1 MQHPSH
7 NGIPGFFNFGKPQIT
22 NTNLNTNPTQY
33 QTIMTLNE
41 FEEHVLNSNGSPQQ
55 PPQPTPLFQQLL
67 PQSQSQLLPPLPAV
81 QQTIPAVPIRGACI
95 GAIGPMQN
103 KGFESGLGNS
113 MSILKKEKEN
123 KEAIS
128 LLYTELSSIRTQI
141 ETLTKATD
149 NIYKII
155 SKFNC

>member
-7 NGIPGFFNFGKPQIT
+7 NGKIQGFFNFGQPHP
-22 NTNLNTNPTQY
+22 NPTPNQY
-33 QTIMTLNE
+33 QTLMTTNQ
-41 FEEHVLNSNGSPQQ
+41 FEEHVLKLNGEPQEQEQPQ
-55 PPQPTPLFQQLL
+55 PPQPVPLFQPLL
-67 PQSQSQLLPPLPAV
+67 QPLPSLPP
-81 QQTIPAVPIRGACI
+81 QQQPIRGACI
-95 GAIGPMQN
+95 GATGPMQN

-123 KEAIS
+123 KEVIA
-128 LLYTELSSIRTQI
+128 LLYTELSSIRNQI

>member
-22 NTNLNTNPTQY
+22 NTNLNTNTNPTQY

-41 FEEHVLNSNGSPQQ
+41 FEEHVLNLNGEPQERQ
-55 PPQPTPLFQQLL
+55 EPPQPTPLFQQPPQPQQPAL
-67 PQSQSQLLPPLPAV
+67 PTL
-81 QQTIPAVPIRGACI
+81 PIRGACI
-95 GAIGPMQN
+95 GATGPMHN
-103 KGFESGLGNS
+103 KPFDLGLGNS
-113 MSILKKEKEN
+113 MSTLKKEKEN
-123 KEAIS
+123 KEVIA

-155 SKFNC
+155 SKFNY

>member
-7 NGIPGFFNFGKPQIT
+7 NGKIQGFFNFGQPHP
-22 NTNLNTNPTQY
+22 NTNPNQY
-33 QTIMTLNE
+33 QTLMTMNQ
-41 FEEHVLNSNGSPQQ
+41 FEEHVLKLNGDPQE
-55 PPQPTPLFQQLL
+55 PPQPTQLFQPLL
-67 PQSQSQLLPPLPAV
+67 PLPALPP
-81 QQTIPAVPIRGACI
+81 QEPTIPIRGPCM
-95 GAIGPMQN
+95 GATGPMQN

-123 KEAIS
+123 KEAIA

>member
-7 NGIPGFFNFGKPQIT
+7 NGKIQGFFNFGQPQP
-22 NTNLNTNPTQY
+22 NTNPNQY
-33 QTIMTLNE
+33 QTLMTMNQ
-41 FEEHVLNSNGSPQQ
+41 FEEHVLKLNGEPQEQEQQ
-55 PPQPTPLFQQLL
+55 PPQPVPLFQPLL
-67 PQSQSQLLPPLPAV
+67 PTQQPPSQ
-81 QQTIPAVPIRGACI
+81 PIRGPCM
-95 GAIGPMQN
+95 GATGPMQN

-123 KEAIS
+123 KEVIA

>member
-7 NGIPGFFNFGKPQIT
+7 NGKIQGFFNFGQPHPNPT
-22 NTNLNTNPTQY
+22 PNLNHNPNQY
-33 QTIMTLNE
+33 QTLMTMNQ
-41 FEEHVLNSNGSPQQ
+41 FEEHVLKLNGEPQEQEQQQ
-55 PPQPTPLFQQLL
+55 PPHPVPLFQPLL
-67 PQSQSQLLPPLPAV
+67 PTQPPPSQ
-81 QQTIPAVPIRGACI
+81 PIRGPCM
-95 GAIGPMQN
+95 GATGPMQN
-103 KGFESGLGNS
+103 KGFETGLGNS

-123 KEAIS
+123 KEVIA
-128 LLYTELSSIRTQI
+128 LLYTELSSIRSQI

>member
-7 NGIPGFFNFGKPQIT
+7 NGKIQGFFNFGQPHP
-22 NTNLNTNPTQY
+22 NPTP
-33 QTIMTLNE
+33 MT
-41 FEEHVLNSNGSPQQ
+41 VCPVGQDDT
-55 PPQPTPLFQQLL
+55 PPQPTPLFNNQPQTPQLL
-67 PQSQSQLLPPLPAV
+67 PSQTSQQP
-81 QQTIPAVPIRGACI
+81 QQPQPMRGSCM
-95 GAIGPMQN
+95 GATGPMQN

-123 KEAIS
+123 KEVIAS
-128 LLYTELSSIRTQI
+128 LYTELSSIRTQI

>member
-22 NTNLNTNPTQY
+22 NPTQY
-33 QTIMTLNE
+33 QTIMTMNE
-41 FEEHVLNSNGSPQQ
+41 FEEHVLNLNGEPQQ
-55 PPQPTPLFQQLL
+55 PPQPTPLFQQPAPAQPAPAQQSSL
-67 PQSQSQLLPPLPAV
+67 P
-81 QQTIPAVPIRGACI
+81 TRGACI
-95 GAIGPMQN
+95 GATGPMQN
-103 KGFESGLGNS
+103 KSFEFGFGNS

-123 KEAIS
+123 KEALA
-128 LLYTELSSIRTQI
+128 LLYEELSSIRTQI

-155 SKFNC
+155 SKMNY